1 MSMARLLSVNVGL
14 PRDIEW
20 QGRTVRTGIWKR
32 PVAGRCRVGRVNL
45 DGDGQ
50 GDLAGHGGEQRA
62 VFVYQVESY
71 RYWQERLNR
80 TDFEPGQFGEN
91 FTIEGLAD
99 DVVCIGDRYQI
110 GTALFEVTQP
120 RVTCYRL
127 AIRMNEPL
135 MPALLTS
142 SGRPGFYFR
151 VLREGEVCAGDSIV
165 KVGEAKER
173 MSVAEINALLYLP
186 DHPPERLQQALRIEA
201 LSPGW
206 RASFEALLGSH
217 DARGGGNAGL
227 VPATAA
233 HPVSPGFRS
242 LAVTAIEPES
252 ADVLSLTLHSADGQP
267 LPTALAGQYVVL
279 RLHRPGASPLF
290 RSYSLSGLPS
300 VERYRI
306 SVKTEPNGV
315 AGTYLRERVRLG
327 DTLDVSS
334 PRGSFVLKSGDG
346 PVVLISAGIG
356 ATPVLAML
364 HDLAAACSTRQ
375 VLWLHGARDR
385 EHCPFAIEVRRLMA
399 TLPRGRSYVCYSKP
413 SGHDK
418 LGEDFDAAGHLSR
431 SVFERVGVPRESDVY
446 LCGPAR
452 FMAEMKAALV
462 ISGIAPQ
469 RIHAEVFNGGESMT
483 PGVVGVTRPAPHTPK
498 DDSDTGPL
506 VSFARSG
513 IAAHWKGSGY
523 QSILELAEAC
533 SLSVRWSCRTGVC
546 HSCETGLVSGAVAY
560 EPEPLDAPAAGN
572 VLVCCSRPTRDVVID
587 L

>member
-1 MSMARLLSVNVGL
+1 
-14 PRDIEW
+14 
-20 QGRTVRTGIWKR
+20 
-32 PVAGRCRVGRVNL
+32 
-45 DGDGQ
+45 
-50 GDLAGHGGEQRA
+50 
-62 VFVYQVESY
+62 
-71 RYWQERLNR
+71 
-80 TDFEPGQFGEN
+80 
-91 FTIEGLAD
+91 
-99 DVVCIGDRYQI
+99 
-110 GTALFEVTQP
+110 
-120 RVTCYRL
+120 
-127 AIRMNEPL
+127 
-135 MPALLTS
+135 
-142 SGRPGFYFR
+142 
-151 VLREGEVCAGDSIV
+151 
-165 KVGEAKER
+165 
-173 MSVAEINALLYLP
+173 
-186 DHPPERLQQALRIEA
+186 
-201 LSPGW
+201 
-206 RASFEALLGSH
+206 
-217 DARGGGNAGL
+217 
-227 VPATAA
+227 
-233 HPVSPGFRS
+233 
-242 LAVTAIEPES
+242 
-252 ADVLSLTLHSADGQP
+252 
-267 LPTALAGQYVVL
+267 
-279 RLHRPGASPLF
+279 
-290 RSYSLSGLPS
+290 
-300 VERYRI
+300 
-306 SVKTEPNGV
+306 
-315 AGTYLRERVRLG
+315 
-327 DTLDVSS
+327 
-334 PRGSFVLKSGDG
+334 
-346 PVVLISAGIG
+346 
-356 ATPVLAML
+356 
-364 HDLAAACSTRQ
+364 
-375 VLWLHGARDR
+375 
-385 EHCPFAIEVRRLMA
+385 MA